1 MEQVG
6 PLINIWSM
14 RFAAKHKESKIA
26 ARAIS
31 SRINICYT
39 LMLKNQLKMSYKF
52 TQISK
57 YSKFSS
63 SLNVGKNVMYSSDKK
78 KN

>member
-1 MEQVG
+1 
-6 PLINIWSM
+6 M
-14 RFAAKHKESKIA
+14 RFDAKHKESKIA
-26 ARAIS
+26 AWAIS
-31 SRINICYT
+31 SRKNICYT
-39 LMLKNQLKMSYKF
+39 LMLKNQLIMSYKF

-63 SLNVGKNVMYSSDKK
+63 FSNVGKNVMYTLDIK